1 MIRKIALG
9 LAGLALA
16 WGPAALQAQGRLHR
30 ARGLIREYLT
40 GERHTARLSHG
51 DER

>member
-9 LAGLALA
+9 FAGLALA
-16 WGPAALQAQGRLHR
+16 WGPAALQAQPSGTPDRPDAGPAR
-30 ARGLIREYLT
+30 ARLLN
-40 GERHTARLSHG
+40 HG

>member
-1 MIRKIALG
+1 V
-9 LAGLALA
+9 LALKSRI
-16 WGPAALQAQGRLHR
+16 GGR